1 MTLDLLH
8 PEDLLD
14 REQQGGLSPD
24 ERERLH
30 AHLLECEACRL
41 ERALRQSVALPLT
54 EDDDQLLARAA
65 DQAADRFLRPSKG
78 RFSVSMTRWGALA
91 AGFAA
96 VGIAFAAG
104 AAVWPAVAKRFET
117 PTPVPP
123 AAVATPL
130 SDRGP
135 RAPAA
140 PRPAAESTTDPEGP
154 VTTAPAHEAPVP
166 AAAERQ
172 SDSPGDLFARANHAR
187 RQGETAAAAELYRD
201 LQTRFPRSNE
211 ALVSRVTLGRLML
224 DRLSQPSRALGQFES
239 YLTAVPRGGL
249 REEAIIGRALALG
262 QMGRVAE
269 EQRAWRMLVEE
280 FPDSMY
286 SERARSRL
294 EGRAP

>member
-1 MTLDLLH
+1 M
-8 PEDLLD
+8 
-14 REQQGGLSPD
+14 GL
-24 ERERLH
+24 
-30 AHLLECEACRL
+30 
-41 ERALRQSVALPLT
+41 
-54 EDDDQLLARAA
+54 
-65 DQAADRFLRPSKG
+65 
-78 RFSVSMTRWGALA
+78 TRWGALA

-104 AAVWPAVAKRFET
+104 AAVWPALAKRFET
-117 PTPVPP
+117 PTPLPP
-123 AAVATPL
+123 AAL
-130 SDRGP
+130 
-135 RAPAA
+135 APASPDHGRHA
-140 PRPAAESTTDPEGP
+140 PGSRGPAAESTAESEIS
-154 VTTAPAHEAPVP
+154 VAPAPAQEAPAP

-172 SDSPGDLFARANHAR
+172 SEGPAELFAGANHAR
-187 RQGETAAAAELYRD
+187 RQGETENAAALYRD
-201 LQTRFPRSNE
+201 LQTRYPKSNE

-224 DRLSQPSRALGQFES
+224 DRLNQPSRALGQFDS